1 MKENRKSTKGREEK
15 VSRFALENDGRKSVR
30 GKLRQDGTIEMF
42 FLGYLA
48 IYTRGKTTGRKRVA
62 KGNLSVPK
70 KPDHDDEDRER
81 EREREIERYI
91 YCR

>member
-1 MKENRKSTKGREEK
+1 MVNMKENRKSTKGREEK

-48 IYTRGKTTGRKRVA
+48 IYTRGKMTGRKRVA

-70 KPDHDDEDRER
+70 NPITTMRTKR

-91 YCR
+91 

>member
-1 MKENRKSTKGREEK
+1 MVNMKENRKSTKGREEK

-62 KGNLSVPK
+62 RGKSRWPHETRSRRRGQ
-70 KPDHDDEDRER
+70 RER
-81 EREREIERYI
+81 ERER
-91 YCR
+91 

>member
-70 KPDHDDEDRER
+70 NPITTMRTKR

-91 YCR
+91 